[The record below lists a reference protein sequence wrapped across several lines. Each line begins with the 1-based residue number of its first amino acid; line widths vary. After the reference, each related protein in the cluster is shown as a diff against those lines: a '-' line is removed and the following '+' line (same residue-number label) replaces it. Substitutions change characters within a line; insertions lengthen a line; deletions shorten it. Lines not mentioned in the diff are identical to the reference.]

1 MLVTYGRFGVYATA
15 ALIVNALLILGIMA
29 IFNATLTLPGIAGF
43 VLTIGAA
50 VDANVLINE
59 RIREEQRRGRKI
71 LDALETGYKEASTA
85 IFDANITNVIA
96 AALDVLF
103 RLGADPRLRGRADDR
118 HRHLGVHGG
127 QFHPDAGRLL
137 GQAQA
142 PARAAYLTGPA
153 HEAAETRSRQ
163 HQHRLH
169 ARGATS
175 RWSCRSSRPSPAWS
189 LVGVR
194 GFNLGV
200 DFVGGQMVRT
210 TFAQPVDV
218 EQLRGRVGGLGLGEA
233 SIQEFGGPR
242 TYQIRLPRP
251 EGGEAAA
258 NRAASQVRAML
269 TAQYPGRADRCR
281 SKPCRARSARS
292 WRPTARWRSSWRC
305 SGSRS
310 TSGSGS
316 NGSSASARWSTLFHD
331 VSMIFGFFAITQLQ
345 VDLNIVAA
353 FLAVVGYSLNDT
365 VVIYDRIRENLR
377 KYRKMA
383 IVPLLNL
390 SLNETLSRTIVTSL
404 SIMLALAVLLVLG
417 PDVIFGLTLA
427 ILLGT
432 FIGTYS
438 SIYISAPI
446 LVWLGVNPESFL
458 TAEEA
463 KAGQSDA
470 ATAVHPA
477 FWRLV

>member
-1 MLVTYGRFGVYATA
+1 MFLLKLVPDNTNIDFMRVRNIALVLSIIAT
-15 ALIVNALLILGIMA
+15 
-29 IFNATLTLPGIAGF
+29 IASL
-43 VLTIGAA
+43 V
-50 VDANVLINE
+50 
-59 RIREEQRRGRKI
+59 
-71 LDALETGYKEASTA
+71 
-85 IFDANITNVIA
+85 
-96 AALDVLF
+96 
-103 RLGADPRLRGRADDR
+103 
-118 HRHLGVHGG
+118 
-127 QFHPDAGRLL
+127 
-137 GQAQA
+137 
-142 PARAAYLTGPA
+142 
-153 HEAAETRSRQ
+153 
-163 HQHRLH
+163 
-169 ARGATS
+169 
-175 RWSCRSSRPSPAWS
+175 

-194 GFNLGV
+194 GLNLGV
-200 DFVGGQMVRT
+200 DFVGGQMIRT
-210 TFAQPVDV
+210 TFSQPIDV

-269 TAQYPGRADRCR
+269 TAQYPG
-281 SKPCRARSARS
+281 ARIDSVE
-292 WRPTARWRSSWRC
+292 TV
-305 SGSRS
+305 SGKVSEELATDGALAIILAMLGIAIYIWVRFEWQF
-310 TSGSGS
+310 GVG
-316 NGSSASARWSTLFHD
+316 ALITLFHD
-331 VSMIFGFFAITQLQ
+331 VAMILGFFALTQLQ

-404 SIMLALAVLLVLG
+404 SIMIALAVLFVLG

-438 SIYISAPI
+438 SIYISAPV
-446 LVWLGVNPESFL
+446 LVWLKVNRESFL

-463 KAGQSDA
+463 KAG
-470 ATAVHPA
+470 V
-477 FWRLV
+477 